1 MTTAE
6 FTTVLDQII
15 SAAFDLACAMPEAHN
30 ALHEVAGLAAEAQ
43 QRIEAELEAMHFAEM
58 AARWEEAQDARFDAI
73 SAGWG
78 WD

>member
-15 SAAFDLACAMPEAHN
+15 SAAFDLACAMPEAHS
-30 ALHEVAGLAAEAQ
+30 ALHEVAGLALTAQ

-58 AARWEEAQDARFDAI
+58 AARYEDMLDAKADAI